1 MTAPGGLLPADRLG
15 PPAGRASGLG
25 PGASDLGPGA
35 SDLGPGASDLVGAS
49 DLGPGGSDLVG
60 ASDISGANAV
70 PGPFQVVLTQ
80 PEGYVHSAAFAEVLE
95 AVVCGLRA
103 LGATVSQAVNQLAVP
118 GPQPILFGANLL
130 GDAVVDVLP
139 PGTIVYNLEQI
150 DESSSWCSATY
161 FRLLQ
166 SCQVWD
172 YSARNISSLARLG
185 VTENVRHVPVG
196 YVPELTRIT
205 AAQLEDIDVLFYG
218 SLNDRRNNV
227 ISQLRQAGLNAH
239 AVFGVYGA
247 ARDALIARSKVV
259 LNMHYYD
266 ANIFE
271 LVRVSYLLANRKAVV
286 AECNPGT
293 EIDPDIVDAV
303 RLAPYE
309 GLVSA
314 CAELVA
320 NSQGRR
326 ALAER
331 GFSRMVARDERA
343 YLAAALNQ
351 KS

>member
-1 MTAPGGLLPADRLG
+1 MIAPGGLK
-15 PPAGRASGLG
+15 
-25 PGASDLGPGA
+25 ASDR
-35 SDLGPGASDLVGAS
+35 SDRRSGRVNDLVGAGN
-49 DLGPGGSDLVG
+49 LPRAGT
-60 ASDISGANAV
+60 V
-70 PGPFQVVLTQ
+70 PGPFQVVLVQ
-80 PEGYVHSAAFAEVLE
+80 PEGYVHSAAFAEIIE
-95 AVVCGLRA
+95 AVACGLRA
-103 LGATVSQAVNQLAVP
+103 LGATVSEAVNQLVVP
-118 GPQPILFGANLL
+118 GPQPIIFGANLL
-130 GDAVVDVLP
+130 GDATVDVLP

-166 SCQVWD
+166 SCQLWD
-172 YSARNISSLARLG
+172 YSARNIASLARLG

-205 AAQLEDIDVLFYG
+205 AAPVEDIDVLFYG
-218 SLNDRRNNV
+218 SVNDRRNTV
-227 ISQLRQAGLNAH
+227 ISGLRQAGLNAH

-259 LNMHYYD
+259 LNMHYYE

-303 RLAPYE
+303 QLAPYE
-309 GLVSA
+309 DLVSA

-320 NSQGRR
+320 DNQARTTLS
-326 ALAER
+326 ER
-331 GFSRMVARDERA
+331 GFARMVARDERA

-351 KS
+351 KA

>member
-1 MTAPGGLLPADRLG
+1 MIAPGGLKASDRSDRR
-15 PPAGRASGLG
+15 AGRV
-25 PGASDLGPGA
+25 
-35 SDLGPGASDLVGAS
+35 SDLVGAGNL
-49 DLGPGGSDLVG
+49 LGAGT
-60 ASDISGANAV
+60 A
-70 PGPFQVVLTQ
+70 PGPFQVVLVQ
-80 PEGYVHSAAFAEVLE
+80 PEGYVHSAAFAEIIE
-95 AVVCGLRA
+95 AVACGLRA
-103 LGATVSQAVNQLAVP
+103 LGATVSEAVNQLVVP
-118 GPQPILFGANLL
+118 GPQPIIFGANLL
-130 GDAVVDVLP
+130 GDATVDVLP

-166 SCQVWD
+166 SCQLWD
-172 YSARNISSLARLG
+172 YSARNIASLARLG

-205 AAQLEDIDVLFYG
+205 AAPVEDIDVLFYG
-218 SLNDRRNNV
+218 SVNDRRNTV
-227 ISQLRQAGLNAH
+227 ISGLRQAGLNAH

-259 LNMHYYD
+259 LNMHYYE

-303 RLAPYE
+303 QLAPYE
-309 GLVSA
+309 DLVSA

-320 NSQGRR
+320 DNQARTTLS
-326 ALAER
+326 ER
-331 GFSRMVARDERA
+331 GFARMVARDERA

-351 KS
+351 KA

>member
-1 MTAPGGLLPADRLG
+1 V
-15 PPAGRASGLG
+15 
-25 PGASDLGPGA
+25 
-35 SDLGPGASDLVGAS
+35 LV
-49 DLGPGGSDLVG
+49 
-60 ASDISGANAV
+60 
-70 PGPFQVVLTQ
+70 Q

-103 LGATVSQAVNQLAVP
+103 LGADVSEAVNQLVVP
-118 GPQPILFGANLL
+118 GPQPVLFGANLL
-130 GDAVVDVLP
+130 GDATVAALP
-139 PGTIVYNLEQI
+139 PETIIYNLEQI

-161 FRLLQ
+161 LRLLQ

-172 YSARNISSLARLG
+172 YSARNIASLARLG
-185 VTENVRHVPVG
+185 ISGKVRHVPVG
-196 YVPELTRIT
+196 YVPELTRID
-205 AAQLEDIDVLFYG
+205 AAPVEDIDVLFYG
-218 SLNDRRNNV
+218 SVNDRRNKV
-227 ISQLRQAGLNAH
+227 ISGLRQAGLNAH

-259 LNMHYYD
+259 LNMHYYE

-303 RLAPYE
+303 QLAPYE
-309 GLVSA
+309 GLVGA

-320 NSQGRR
+320 DDQARK
-326 ALAER
+326 ALSER

-343 YLAAALNQ
+343 YLAAALGAM
-351 KS
+351 

>member
-1 MTAPGGLLPADRLG
+1 MIAPGGLKASDRSG
-15 PPAGRASGLG
+15 RRAGRV
-25 PGASDLGPGA
+25 
-35 SDLGPGASDLVGAS
+35 SDLVGAGS
-49 DLGPGGSDLVG
+49 LLGAGT
-60 ASDISGANAV
+60 A
-70 PGPFQVVLTQ
+70 PGPFQVVLVQ
-80 PEGYVHSAAFAEVLE
+80 PEGYVHSAAFAEIIE
-95 AVVCGLRA
+95 AVACGLRA
-103 LGATVSQAVNQLAVP
+103 LGATVSEAVNQLVVP
-118 GPQPILFGANLL
+118 GPQPIIFGANLL
-130 GDAVVDVLP
+130 GDATVDVLP

-166 SCQVWD
+166 SCQLWD
-172 YSARNISSLARLG
+172 YSARNIASLARLG

-205 AAQLEDIDVLFYG
+205 AAPVEDIDVLFYG
-218 SLNDRRNNV
+218 SVNDRRNTV
-227 ISQLRQAGLNAH
+227 ISGLRQAGLNAH

-259 LNMHYYD
+259 LNMHYYE

-303 RLAPYE
+303 QLARYE
-309 GLVSA
+309 DLVSA

-320 NSQGRR
+320 DNQARTTLS
-326 ALAER
+326 ER
-331 GFSRMVARDERA
+331 GFARMVARDERA

-351 KS
+351 KA